1 MFKYVIL
8 RFPSSPLFKKHLGK
22 WVFCGFDMLIKLIT
36 ELLEE
41 KLNKTNL
48 FFQNNVSN
56 KGSNQ
61 IQINFIIIH
70 PFQNIYGTC
79 RVSTKITQKVMK
91 RLVNF
96 LISYKT
102 LKLTQS
108 IYEQQSIDKRKLK
121 LLG

>member
-1 MFKYVIL
+1 MPKICYFEIS
-8 RFPSSPLFKKHLGK
+8 FQSTFKKHLEK
-22 WVFCGFDMLIKLIT
+22 WGFHDFDILIKLKT
-36 ELLEE
+36 TLLEE

-79 RVSTKITQKVMK
+79 RVSTKITQKVMT
-91 RLVNF
+91 RLASF
-96 LISYKT
+96 L
-102 LKLTQS
+102 
-108 IYEQQSIDKRKLK
+108 
-121 LLG
+121 